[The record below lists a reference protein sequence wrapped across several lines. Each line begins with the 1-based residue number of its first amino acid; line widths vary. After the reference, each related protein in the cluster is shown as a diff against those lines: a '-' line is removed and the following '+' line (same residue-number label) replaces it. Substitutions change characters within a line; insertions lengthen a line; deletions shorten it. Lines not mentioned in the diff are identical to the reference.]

1 MIDGHNKVYLGR
13 FSNELEASKAYD
25 KAAIQFRGLKVEFL
39 ANFRLRRISTTPA
52 LRSSRSSMKSPCL
65 R

>member
-25 KAAIQFRGLKVEFL
+25 KAAIQFRGLKVMEFVKL
-39 ANFRLRRISTTPA
+39 RLRRTSIIPEHK
-52 LRSSRSSMKSPCL
+52 SRQF
-65 R
+65 